1 MAPPAPQTHRPPTQ
15 PAGTRGQADTDT
27 GAAWRV
33 AVAGASGLVGRAL
46 LHSLQ
51 NDPRVGRVLALLRR
65 APEPEPRPAPTGHPA
80 KLHRLVQDPAR
91 LGLPGAAPLPPLD
104 MAFCAL
110 GTTIA
115 QAGSQAAFRAVD
127 LDAVL
132 AFARAARAA
141 GAQRFGLVS
150 ALGADAHSRVFYN
163 QVKGEAEVAL
173 QAMGWPRLVIA
184 QPSLLLGDRQALGQ
198 TARPA
203 EQWAQRLSPAL
214 GWLLP
219 QRVRPIPAEVVAQ
232 ALHRALLDDG
242 PALQVL
248 PSDRLLALG
257 G

>member
-1 MAPPAPQTHRPPTQ
+1 MNTGEQT
-15 PAGTRGQADTDT
+15 QADSRASV
-27 GAAWRV
+27 GWRV
-33 AVAGASGLVGRAL
+33 AVAGASGLVGGAL
-46 LHSLQ
+46 LRSLQ
-51 NDPRVGRVLALLRR
+51 ADPRVGQVLALRR
-65 APEPEPRPAPTGHPA
+65 RPPAHGATAPEASHPPA
-80 KLHRLVQDPAR
+80 KLRWLLQDPAR
-91 LGLPGAAPLPPLD
+91 LGPPGATPLPPLD
-104 MAFCAL
+104 IAFCAL

-132 AFARAARAA
+132 AFAHAAQAA

-150 ALGADAHSRVFYN
+150 ALGADAGSRVFYN
-163 QVKGEAEVAL
+163 RVKGEAEAAL

-184 QPSLLLGDRQALGQ
+184 QPSLLLGNRAALGQ

-219 QRVRPIPAEVVAQ
+219 QRVRPIPAEVVAR
-232 ALHRALLDDG
+232 ALHRALLADG

-248 PSDRLLALG
+248 PSDQLLASG
-257 G
+257 S